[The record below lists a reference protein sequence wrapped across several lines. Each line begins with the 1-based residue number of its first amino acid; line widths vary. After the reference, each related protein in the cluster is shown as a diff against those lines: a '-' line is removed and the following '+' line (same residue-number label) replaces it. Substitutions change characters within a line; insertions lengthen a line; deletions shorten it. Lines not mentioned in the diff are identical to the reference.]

1 MTKAIF
7 RIFWNIKRHKQKHS
21 IWNKQTLA
29 ENGKYSKFE
38 VGKGGDFWYSGKKD
52 SEVDEYAH
60 AYKGFDKQRLQKVW
74 RDTKILDFNH
84 KKI

>member
-7 RIFWNIKRHKQKHS
+7 CTFLKDKKTQAKSQNLKQILS
-21 IWNKQTLA
+21 

-74 RDTKILDFNH
+74 RDTIFLDFNH